1 MSEETKENNEMTYI
15 NSDGDTVFTST
26 YLKKR
31 GTCCKT
37 NCLHCPYGFTQK
49 NYSIELEEIE
59 LKHIQIANEIITDS
73 NPVELS
79 AVSMSL
85 LESAFG
91 KNTRVKNQHVT
102 MDNLSNFA
110 FGKFKGVICSVVEFS
125 NRLSESAAGRPIKEI
140 FLKKEFQEQDLGIE
154 HIKQ

>member
-1 MSEETKENNEMTYI
+1 MSEENNKDEMTYI

-49 NYSIELEEIE
+49 NFSIELMDIE
-59 LKHIQIANEIITDS
+59 LKHIQIANEIITDC

-91 KNTRVKNQHVT
+91 KNTKVKNQHVT
-102 MDNLSNFA
+102 MDNIENFA
-110 FGKFKGVICSVVEFS
+110 FGKFKGVICSVIEFS
-125 NRLSESAAGRPIKEI
+125 TRLSESNVGRPVKEI
-140 FLKKEFQEQDLGIE
+140 FLKKEFQNQDLGIE
-154 HIKQ
+154 HIRH